1 MGRTVS
7 LNLDV
12 LRSANGAGERIAGA
26 ASHLGDA
33 LRDAGL
39 TVSRHA
45 SEGARYA
52 RAFGDDALTT
62 GRDAARS
69 TRALVEQRPMEALI
83 VVGIAAFA
91 IGWVLRRVRE
101 VASRPDAAPAKRRTT
116 RAAARRRTSA

>member
-1 MGRTVS
+1 MS
-7 LNLDV
+7 LNFDV
-12 LRSANGAGERIAGA
+12 FRSANGAGERIAGA

-39 TVSRHA
+39 TVSRRA

-69 TRALVEQRPMEALI
+69 TRALVEQRPMETLL

-91 IGWVLRRVRE
+91 IGWVLRRLQE
-101 VASRPDAAPAKRRTT
+101 VPSRSNAAPPKRRTP
-116 RAAARRRTSA
+116 RAAARRRPSA